1 METQTQTVEKITKYW
16 YLPLIL
22 GVVFIA
28 VGIFVF
34 FTPVASFLTLAT
46 LFAFTFVIGGVLEI
60 IYAVSNRDINDR
72 WGWMLAGGLLDLFI
86 GILLVTNPALSA
98 VALPFYVGFA
108 LLFRAITG
116 IAWAVELKREQQPN
130 WGALMTIS
138 IIGLVLVLILLWNP
152 VLLGLTVVVY
162 TALALVTVGA
172 ANIARAI
179 FLKRIRSRFRH

>member
-1 METQTQTVEKITKYW
+1 MQTQVVEKITKYW

-22 GVVFIA
+22 GILFIG
-28 VGIFVF
+28 VGILVF
-34 FTPVASFLTLAT
+34 FTPVASYLTLAM
-46 LFAFTFVIGGVLEI
+46 LFAFTFLVGGTLEI

-72 WGWMLAGGLLDLFI
+72 WGWTLVGGLLDLFI
-86 GILLVTNPALSA
+86 GILLVSNPALSV

-108 LLFRAITG
+108 LLFRAVTG

-130 WGALMTIS
+130 WGALMAIS
-138 IIGLVLVLILLWNP
+138 IVGLFLVLVLLWNP

-179 FLKRIRSRFRH
+179 FLKRVRNRFNH